1 MERIE
6 GCIANAEHDDEH
18 KTLIDARDKI
28 NAQAAEIE
36 ALEAQLKTVLDREAE
51 THRRH
56 DAKIEAQAAESERLR
71 GIVAVWLDLA
81 IGPDEKGDYYRQ
93 KQVIKASQEALGD
106 KE

>member
-1 MERIE
+1 MCGRGEHEDFASDAITMAIDRI
-6 GCIANAEHDDEH
+6 
-18 KTLIDARDKI
+18 K
-28 NAQAAEIE
+28 

-56 DAKIEAQAAESERLR
+56 DAKVEAQAAESERLR